1 MGKKTTKE
9 TPPPSN
15 PKPTN
20 TTKKQNPNKKPNGL
34 VTAGKPV
41 KLRADAKAL
50 QLVAV
55 MALQKNVLRDCLV
68 LLKGITAQE

>member
-1 MGKKTTKE
+1 MYHRNGEKNNQRN
-9 TPPPSN
+9 TP
-15 PKPTN
+15 T
-20 TTKKQNPNKKPNGL
+20 GM
-34 VTAGKPV
+34 PV